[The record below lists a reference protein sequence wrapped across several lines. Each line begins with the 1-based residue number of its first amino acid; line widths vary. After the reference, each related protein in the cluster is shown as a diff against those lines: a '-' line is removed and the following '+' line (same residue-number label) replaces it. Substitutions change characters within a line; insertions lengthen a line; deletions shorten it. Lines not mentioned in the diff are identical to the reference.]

1 VHDTHDL
8 KNFLNPLRKIS
19 ESIGNKSM
27 TKSTIPFLII
37 ILSIGLMWSG
47 LLIPESHAAGSSSL
61 TVTVY
66 TDSHRIP
73 IDGATVSISGPE
85 SHILTTGSSG
95 TVTFRNIAA
104 GSYQLL
110 ATAPG
115 YQTRV
120 SYTVQ
125 VNGDTTA
132 YASFSFTKAR
142 FTFLP
147 SFVAPNTTVTFD
159 ASGSTSSGDIISFNW
174 TFGDNTNGTG
184 ISPTH
189 IYAIAGTYA
198 VVLTITSTVGTATN
212 SQVIPVGTPHE
223 DYSFIWIIPL
233 LVVPI
238 LIPIL
243 ILMMLRRRRY
253 YVIIQ
258 ARVPP
263 AQRHPHCPGDGTKCE
278 NCNLT
283 PC

>member
-1 VHDTHDL
+1 
-8 KNFLNPLRKIS
+8 
-19 ESIGNKSM
+19 M

-37 ILSIGLMWSG
+37 FLSLGLMGSG
-47 LLIPESHAAGSSSL
+47 LLIPGSHAAGSSSL

-85 SHILTTGSSG
+85 SHTLTTGSNG
-95 TVTFRNIAA
+95 IVTFSNIAA
-104 GSYQLL
+104 GSYQVL

-120 SYTVQ
+120 SYTIQ
-125 VNGDTTA
+125 VNDETTA

-159 ASGSTSSGDIISFNW
+159 ASGSTSSGDIVSYSW

-189 IYAIAGTYA
+189 IYAKAGTYV

-223 DYSFIWIIPL
+223 DYFFLWIIL
-233 LVVPI
+233 LLLAPI

-243 ILMMLRRRRY
+243 ILIMLRRRRY
-253 YVIIQ
+253 YVVIQ

-263 AQRHPHCPGDGTKCE
+263 TQRHPHCPGDGTKCE
-278 NCNLT
+278 NCKLT